1 LFGTRLTNITRDLRH
16 RDIDLAL
23 EHVGKKVQDWS
34 GGTRIGQCLQEFNA
48 RWSRRVLGQG
58 AVVLFISDGLDRD
71 GAQGLAT
78 EMERLHKSC
87 RRLIWLNPLLRY
99 EGFEPKSQGAKAI
112 MPHVDDF
119 RRVHN
124 LQSLADLTEVLSQ
137 PPRRRLEA
145 KSEWAGAAEG

>member
-1 LFGTRLTNITRDLRH
+1 
-16 RDIDLAL
+16 
-23 EHVGKKVQDWS
+23 
-34 GGTRIGQCLQEFNA
+34 
-48 RWSRRVLGQG
+48 
-58 AVVLFISDGLDRD
+58 
-71 GAQGLAT
+71 
-78 EMERLHKSC
+78 
-87 RRLIWLNPLLRY
+87 LLRY

-145 KSEWAGAAEG
+145 RSEWAGAAES